1 MKKSLPLI
9 FCLLLTGCTDTDWDN
24 ALNYTGLRGSAE
36 EPEAVA
42 PTPAS
47 ESVSAPPAEAAAA
60 QVPANTDFCRA
71 VAMQD
76 AGDNGFDQATQQ
88 RVYARSYAQCTA
100 MTIR

>member
-9 FCLLLTGCTDTDWDN
+9 LCLLLAGCTDTDWDN

-42 PTPAS
+42 PAS

-60 QVPANTDFCRA
+60 PVPANTDFCRA

-88 RVYARSYAQCTA
+88 RVYARSFAQCTA
-100 MTIR
+100 MSIR